1 MPNIEIITAWIAIGL
16 SILNLIA
23 GGVFAVVVAHMLQ
36 RTADRQRET
45 AVIHEKLTRLLAD
58 VEHGQEKTT
67 QLCEIVDRLYAEF
80 VDLDKRV
87 TVVEDREGCGNFR
100 TRS

>member
-1 MPNIEIITAWIAIGL
+1 MEVVLTWVGIGL
-16 SILNLIA
+16 SLLNLLL
-23 GGVFAVVVAHMLQ
+23 GGVFAVIVAHSLQ

-45 AVIHEKLTRLLAD
+45 AVIHEKLTRALSD
-58 VEHGQEKTT
+58 IEHEQEKNRR
-67 QLCEIVDRLYAEF
+67 LGEIVDRLYAEH

-87 TVVEDREGCGNFR
+87 AIVEERNGCGNFR